1 MGQPNHGGNGMTWSA
16 QSLQFVLFT
25 APKPGQPD
33 ALQPWLKLF
42 NNSSPQNYQQAPAG
56 APQVQSNASATIGN
70 YNVMVGAMP
79 GRFDLILTSSA
90 APSNTPPL
98 IDDVKTALS
107 ALVTYGLQFLAFQ
120 PAQRLAIV
128 ANLIEKTADQDAAIK
143 RFKELAGGINVPSGG
158 TDLALQLNVP
168 KIDPVTGHPINRLCR
183 WQTQLLQMFTLHL
196 DATTG
201 QGSPVVQTAH
211 AMGVMID
218 VNTAPASV
226 DFEYD
231 KATKI
236 VNALAAE
243 VQQIM
248 SGGYDYVAA

>member
-1 MGQPNHGGNGMTWSA
+1 MTWSA

-42 NNSSPQNYQQAPAG
+42 NSSPQNYQQAPAG
-56 APQVQSNASATIGN
+56 APQVQSNASAMIGN
-70 YNVMVGAMP
+70 FNVMVGAMP
-79 GRFDLILTSSA
+79 GRFDVILTSSD

-98 IDDVKTALS
+98 IGDVQAALRT
-107 ALVTYGLQFLAFQ
+107 LVAYAHQFLAFQ

-128 ANLIEKTADQDAAIK
+128 ANLIEEAADQDAAVK
-143 RFKELAGGINVPSGG
+143 RFKELAGGINVPNGG
-158 TDLALQLNVP
+158 TDLALQVNVP
-168 KIDPVTGHPINRLCR
+168 KIDAAIGHQINRLCR
-183 WQTQLLQMFTLHL
+183 WQTQLLQMVTLHL
-196 DATTG
+196 DASTG
-201 QGSPVVQTAH
+201 QGSPLVQTSH

-218 VNTAPASV
+218 VNTAPAVV
-226 DFEYD
+226 DFEQN
-231 KATKI
+231 KATNI

-243 VQQIM
+243 VEQIM